1 MGVVAPGDKKNLKKM
16 LWVCFPFLSVAVT
29 EITQNMVH
37 DTKIMVVIVM
47 VTIVVVMMIPV
58 VIFNQ

>member
-1 MGVVAPGDKKNLKKM
+1 M